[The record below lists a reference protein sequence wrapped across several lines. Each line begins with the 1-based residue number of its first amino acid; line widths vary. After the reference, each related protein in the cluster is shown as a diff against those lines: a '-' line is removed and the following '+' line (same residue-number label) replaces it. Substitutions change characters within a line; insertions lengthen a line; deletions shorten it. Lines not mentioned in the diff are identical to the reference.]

1 LTEKK
6 EKKQKSALAKAE
18 DYIFKKLSASP
29 IVNSITPERE
39 EEISEKLASLISR
52 FKLES
57 PFGAAF
63 EVLKP
68 FSHIFSNI
76 ILLPVSPFLYFFGL
90 DGFRYVDFFEK
101 SSNIELIQEKLKK
114 KLTYG

>member
-1 LTEKK
+1 LVDKNVDK
-6 EKKQKSALAKAE
+6 PKSTLAKVE
-18 DYIFKKLSASP
+18 DYIFKKLSALP
-29 IVNSITPERE
+29 IVNTITPEKE
-39 EEISEKLASLISR
+39 EEISDRLASLISR
-52 FKLES
+52 YKLES

-76 ILLPVSPFLYFFGL
+76 ILLPASPFLYFFGL

-101 SSNIELIQEKLKK
+101 SSNIERIQEKLKK